1 MIVKK
6 ERMTDRMNRRK
17 GRIAGVIL
25 AVAVMSGMCA
35 GCGTDGA
42 QVQGEAGAA
51 AESEAA
57 EDRQPDLPAA
67 GGAAPDGETE
77 ELSGTEDDLEDIL
90 SDPTLGGIFQLY
102 TVEEYEEVVENVKK
116 YADGGSVSNMEADL
130 EKLKADN
137 GKGEFV
143 LYKSAF
149 EESYEED
156 GYQVAT
162 GFNPMIVMNPWQE
175 YENAGLELTAEAYR
189 KEMEAVTNTLDDAI
203 ADGQLTPEKKEIIL
217 GKMYDNL
224 KKMK

>member
-1 MIVKK
+1 M
-6 ERMTDRMNRRK
+6 
-17 GRIAGVIL
+17 

-35 GCGTDGA
+35 GCGTDVA

-102 TVEEYEEVVENVKK
+102 TAEEYEEVVENVKK

-175 YENAGLELTAEAYR
+175 YENAGVELTKEAYR
-189 KEMEAVTNTLDDAI
+189 KEIKTVTNTLDQAI
-203 ADGQLTPEKKEIIL
+203 SRGQLTQEQKEIIL
-217 GKMYDNL
+217 AKMEDNL
-224 KKMK
+224 SRMQ